1 MMRSCPSTG
10 EVTHVVG
17 MDIAKET
24 HVAHVM
30 ARDGTVV
37 LKRRSVAHGR
47 AALREFSQQLL
58 RVVPQATTVIAMEA
72 TGHYWVLVEAFL
84 VAAGWR
90 VVVFN
95 PVVSAAAAKGNPRG
109 RVSDADD
116 ARTIAVVVR
125 DGVQASQV
133 IDPLSAHLRELTRRH
148 TEVTTRRTADMH
160 HLQAL
165 VEVTFPEFI
174 TVMKDLDTHS
184 ARAVLRLAPHA
195 ELILTH
201 DSTVLCQAITTACR
215 GRINAAERVAALKAA
230 AATSLARGR
239 RDPGREALIL
249 VLVDAIAR
257 QTSDLDHLD
266 DLIRTASTAIPADQR
281 APFQGIPGAGPT
293 LTPALIAEFGDLRR
307 FTWCDANGKRHLDH
321 SAMTAFAGCD
331 PRICD
336 SGTFRGQR
344 RMSKRGSPYL
354 RRALMLAASG
364 AAQRDAWCK
373 ALYHHHKKRC
383 PQRGHWL
390 ALTHVARHLIH
401 AIAAKAKYQDTFTWE
416 RFIAARK
423 DFRVA

>member
-1 MMRSCPSTG
+1 MRSISSTG

-17 MDIAKET
+17 IDIAKET

-30 ARDGTVV
+30 ARDGTVL
-37 LKRRSVAHGR
+37 LKRRSVAHER
-47 AALREFSQQLL
+47 AALTEFSAQLL
-58 RVVPQATTVIAMEA
+58 RLVPQATTVIGMEA

-95 PVVSAAAAKGNPRG
+95 PVVSAAAAKGNTRG

-133 IDPLSAHLRELTRRH
+133 IDPLSAQLRELTRRH
-148 TEVTTRRTADMH
+148 TEITTRRTADLH
-160 HLQAL
+160 HLRAL

-184 ARAVLRLAPHA
+184 ARALLRLAPHA
-195 ELILTH
+195 ELILTQ
-201 DSTVLCQAITTACR
+201 DCDILCQAITTACR
-215 GRINAAERVAALKAA
+215 GRINATQRVAMLKDA
-230 AATSLARGR
+230 AATSLACGR
-239 RDPGREALIL
+239 RDPGREALIA

-257 QTSDLDHLD
+257 QTDDLDHLH
-266 DLIRTASTAIPADQR
+266 DLIVKATAAIPVAQR
-281 APFQGIPGAGPT
+281 APFQGLPGAGPT
-293 LTPALIAEFGDLRR
+293 ITPALIAEFGDLQR
-307 FTWCDANGKRHLDH
+307 FAWRDAHGNRHIDQ
-321 SAMTAFAGCD
+321 SSMTAFAGCD
-331 PRICD
+331 ARVCD
-336 SGTFRGQR
+336 SGQFRGQR
-344 RMSKRGSPYL
+344 RMSKRGSPHL
-354 RRALMLAASG
+354 RRALMLAAAG
-364 AAQRDAWCK
+364 AAQRDSWCQ
-373 ALYHHHKKRC
+373 ALYQHHKKRC

-390 ALTHVARHLIH
+390 ALSHVARHLIH
-401 AIAAKAKYQDTFTWE
+401 AIAAKAKYQDLFTWE

>member
-1 MMRSCPSTG
+1 MRSSSSTG
-10 EVTHVVG
+10 EMTHVVG
-17 MDIAKET
+17 IDIAKET

-30 ARDGTVV
+30 ARDGTVL
-37 LKRRSVAHGR
+37 LKRRSVAHER
-47 AALREFSQQLL
+47 TALTEFSQQLL
-58 RVVPQATTVIAMEA
+58 RLVPQATTVIGMEA

-95 PVVSAAAAKGNPRG
+95 PVVSAAAAKGNTRG

-133 IDPLSAHLRELTRRH
+133 IDPLSAQLRELTRRH
-148 TEVTTRRTADMH
+148 TEITTRRTADLH
-160 HLQAL
+160 HLRAL

-184 ARAVLRLAPHA
+184 ARALLRLAPHA
-195 ELILTH
+195 ELILTQ
-201 DSTVLCQAITTACR
+201 DCDILCQAITTACR
-215 GRINAAERVAALKAA
+215 GRINATQRVAMLKEA

-239 RDPGREALIL
+239 RDPGREALIA

-257 QTSDLDHLD
+257 QIDDLDHLH
-266 DLIRTASTAIPADQR
+266 DLIVKATAAIPAAQR

-293 LTPALIAEFGDLRR
+293 ITPALIAEFGDLQR
-307 FTWCDANGKRHLDH
+307 FTWGDARGNRHIDH
-321 SAMTAFAGCD
+321 NAMTAYAGCD
-331 PRICD
+331 ARVCD
-336 SGTFRGQR
+336 SGQFRGQR
-344 RMSKRGSPYL
+344 RMSKRGSPHL

-364 AAQRDAWCK
+364 AAQRDPWCQ
-373 ALYHHHKKRC
+373 ALYQHHKKRC
-383 PQRGHWL
+383 TQRGHWL
-390 ALTHVARHLIH
+390 ALSHVARHLIH
-401 AIAAKAKYQDTFTWE
+401 AIAAKAKYQDHFTWE